1 MSSNSRKRAPPTA
14 PPTIVPRLP
23 SGRGARV
30 GEVMR
35 ARCLLPDTVA
45 EMSAVRRRTGVVGG
59 MVVVEGG
66 SNGGKEGG
74 GQEEGMDRQRKVDN
88 VNASYISISL
98 TVI

>member
-14 PPTIVPRLP
+14 PPTIEPRLP

-35 ARCLLPDTVA
+35 ARCLLPGAVA
-45 EMSAVRRRTGVVGG
+45 EMSAVRRRTGVVEG

-66 SNGGKEGG
+66 SNGGKEGKARGKG
-74 GQEEGMDRQRKVDN
+74 GRRKGWTDKEK
-88 VNASYISISL
+88 
-98 TVI
+98 